1 MNSRQKELVQT
12 SFAKVAPIADKA
24 ADLFYDRLFEI
35 DPSLRPMFPAD
46 MKEQKTKLM
55 QMLSA
60 AVKGLDNLETLVPV
74 VRQLGARHGSYGVKG
89 EHYATVAAALLWTL
103 ERGLGDDFT
112 PETKAAWVAVYT
124 ILASTMQE
132 GAASGAAAG
141 A

>member
-1 MNSRQKELVQT
+1 MNPRQKELVQS

-35 DPSLRPMFPAD
+35 DPSLRTMFPAD

-55 QMLSA
+55 QMLTA

-74 VRQLGARHGSYGVKG
+74 VRQLGARHNGYGVKG

-103 ERGLGDDFT
+103 ERGLGDEFT

-124 ILASTMQE
+124 ILAATMQE